1 MGRYVLRV
9 TIGFTMIPLMGRSN
23 LAGRSFLGVGQKGLA
38 AIRKKTAT
46 GTVMILLQA
55 HM

>member
-38 AIRKKTAT
+38 AIRKKQLP
-46 GTVMILLQA
+46 VKILLQA